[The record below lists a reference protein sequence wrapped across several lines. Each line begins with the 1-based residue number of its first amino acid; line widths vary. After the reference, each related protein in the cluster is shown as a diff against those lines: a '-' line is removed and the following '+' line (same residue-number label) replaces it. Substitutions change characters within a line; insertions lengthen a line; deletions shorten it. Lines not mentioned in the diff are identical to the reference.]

1 MFAGN
6 IWLASA
12 LTVTAIFSASAVYKA
27 YSDLQEARLVQEHY
41 ELVTDI
47 KTLIAQQYNKN
58 PQDITRD
65 EIIANLPNGNW
76 DKVLLLDRQ
85 DDSDI
90 SNKELVNSDGQMVID
105 ENDKIRLLALK
116 AKLKDT
122 LNTTTV
128 TKSDGKYTF
137 DVGFNRT
144 IKEKDTTISTNLDKA
159 IYYMIQQI
167 LYNSDSVTINENF
180 VTTTLNTF
188 TPLNDIYQDM
198 GTVANDTELE
208 TKKKEYFK
216 GLIKERLKENKNSQE
231 ARLYTLL
238 KDLL

>member
-1 MFAGN
+1 MFGAN
-6 IWLASA
+6 IWLTSA

-27 YSDLQEARLVQEHY
+27 YSDLQEAKLVQEHY

-128 TKSDGKYTF
+128 TKSDEKYTF